1 MAFWKPTPLQIISSD
16 DQKILFRKEVM
27 DTASTSGDVILTLVD
42 ESYLDITINFHRLS
56 IKANNISNI
65 LYVSLSENACDVLKA
80 HFSNIRCHVLSIDI
94 TKEGSNNI
102 INLSQSA
109 TEYGS
114 VHFINKMII
123 RTWFVL
129 EALSTERNILLT
141 DVDLVYFKDPLPYF
155 TCKDCDLEV
164 MDDCVP
170 SLYVHCYC
178 GGFIYIRPTVTSIK
192 VFQKIL
198 YWQTHT
204 DQDDQVLLNHV
215 IQKEMKD
222 EVHFKVL
229 SKRSFVCGLQYYER
243 ERRFFADDRK
253 CKSCVVAHNNW
264 IVSKAAK
271 MYRFRELHHWLLEES
286 GYYSDKSRKYI
297 IYRNAQSQ
305 KYNADVCKVKRVK
318 TIEQQV
324 MDKNAVK
331 YQTDGLKA
339 ALEMAFI
346 LNRTL
351 ILPKFYCQSCECPLN
366 ALYHVTTF
374 DTAFYG
380 LYREHSFLS
389 HRDVPEDIKEDISLP
404 HRIIAQD
411 PSCECPC
418 NANADPTD
426 VIKLTTNSED
436 GSVTPGQI
444 RMWFSDIR
452 NSVLNLD
459 ILCGIHISSNHTIDD
474 YHHNFKEK
482 LSKSILRS
490 TYRQYKI
497 TEFCLSEFLTT
508 LLLSVIIVMT
518 FLYFTYLLIKWFFR

>member
-1 MAFWKPTPLQIISSD
+1 
-16 DQKILFRKEVM
+16 
-27 DTASTSGDVILTLVD
+27 
-42 ESYLDITINFHRLS
+42 
-56 IKANNISNI
+56 
-65 LYVSLSENACDVLKA
+65 
-80 HFSNIRCHVLSIDI
+80 
-94 TKEGSNNI
+94 
-102 INLSQSA
+102 
-109 TEYGS
+109 
-114 VHFINKMII
+114 
-123 RTWFVL
+123 
-129 EALSTERNILLT
+129 
-141 DVDLVYFKDPLPYF
+141 
-155 TCKDCDLEV
+155 